1 MSFREEVMDMTE
13 ERKAKLAELEGKT
26 DLTPEDTKLRE
37 KLRALKEA
45 EEAQPV
51 DQAKVKAAEKALNEN
66 QTA

>member
-1 MSFREEVMDMTE
+1 MTE
-13 ERKAKLAELEGKT
+13 ERKTKLAELEGKT

-51 DQAKVKAAEKALNEN
+51 DQAKVRAAEKALNETE
-66 QTA
+66 TA